1 MNCAETLD
9 LMDVALDGTIAT
21 TLRPDFDAHI
31 AACRVC
37 RCYYEQITLTVGAL
51 GRLPHVVSDNP
62 RRTQLL
68 ERFRSRGHGR
78 SGRTRSSRKPRR
90 PS

>member
-9 LMDVALDGTIAT
+9 LMDVALDGTLSAT
-21 TLRPDFDAHI
+21 IRPDFDAHI

-37 RCYYEQITLTVGAL
+37 RCYFEQITLTVGAL
-51 GRLPHVVSDNP
+51 GRLAHVVSDNP

-68 ERFRSRGHGR
+68 ERFRAL
-78 SGRTRSSRKPRR
+78 RR
-90 PS
+90 RR